1 MATFEPTLFSTNSMI
16 VVACVSDTTCFETFV
31 NHRRQHPHHH
41 HCHHHLWVDSRVFQD
56 NFFFAIFFG
65 PELLKGVHHEMFQI
79 YRPINKNLP
88 ALLVYIIVT
97 MGKSGFGHN
106 F

>member
-41 HCHHHLWVDSRVFQD
+41 HCHHNLWVDSRVFQD

-65 PELLKGVHHEMFQI
+65 PELLKGV
-79 YRPINKNLP
+79 
-88 ALLVYIIVT
+88 
-97 MGKSGFGHN
+97 
-106 F
+106 